1 MVQQT
6 EFEDNTSQAGGAV
19 DIDVTATSDEQF
31 ENEVRSMTYCY
42 YNKPLVKYIICS
54 LKIELTGVSE
64 TGPSMVQK
72 ENILV

>member
-1 MVQQT
+1 
-6 EFEDNTSQAGGAV
+6 
-19 DIDVTATSDEQF
+19 
-31 ENEVRSMTYCY
+31 MTYSY
-42 YNKPLVKYIICS
+42 YNKPLVKYIIYS

>member
-1 MVQQT
+1 
-6 EFEDNTSQAGGAV
+6 
-19 DIDVTATSDEQF
+19 
-31 ENEVRSMTYCY
+31 MTYCY

-64 TGPSMVQK
+64 TGTSMVQK